1 MQATKPTPTSA
12 EAENAAAHPS
22 GPVIELRGASKTF
35 ATPGGGR
42 YRALRDLDVVIGDG
56 ECCAVVGPTG
66 CGKSSTTLILV
77 SGLDATTGE
86 VLVHGEPVRGIGK
99 DIGFMFQN
107 DARLLVE
114 DGAGQRAGGSEVR
127 GRPMRQARTEGRDWL
142 RRVGLAGFE
151 DRYPHQ
157 LAAGIERA
165 CEGSVRPTSQP
176 KTAASRCRLAEK
188 KLPDRPASGH
198 LRGASRNGRS
208 HEPKDREVSAH
219 EC

>member
-1 MQATKPTPTSA
+1 
-12 EAENAAAHPS
+12 
-22 GPVIELRGASKTF
+22 
-35 ATPGGGR
+35 
-42 YRALRDLDVVIGDG
+42 VIGDG

-86 VLVHGEPVRGIGK
+86 VLVHSEPVRGIGK

-127 GRPMRQARTEGRDWL
+127 GRPMKQARTEGRDWL

-165 CEGSVRPTSQP
+165 C
-176 KTAASRCRLAEK
+176 KAASGQLHNQNRSFT
-188 KLPDRPASGH
+188 LPLSRKETTRP
-198 LRGASRNGRS
+198 SRFRT
-208 HEPKDREVSAH
+208 PQRRVS
-219 EC
+219 